1 MMNDEQKMEMLA
13 KMMGTGNVK
22 IGQFI
27 MDNHGTMNID
37 NNMGEEKK
45 NSAQA
50 SGYGKET
57 IMEYVDRLKPM
68 VREECLQR
76 YDEMWNGILELKEV
90 KLQVYDKGK
99 QQNTT
104 FNRNLVA
111 QIIHVISSKVYVP
124 TANTVNMAECLEPGK
139 GVTHPVRQQLG
150 EVPGR
155 VIKKSVEEY
164 LKSFF

>member
-1 MMNDEQKMEMLA
+1 MLA
-13 KMMGTGNVK
+13 KMMGSGNVK

-37 NNMGEEKK
+37 NNMGEEKA
-45 NSAQA
+45 SSGQQ
-50 SGYGKET
+50 SGYGKNS
-57 IMEYVDRLKPM
+57 IMEYVDRLKPI
-68 VREECLQR
+68 VREEWLPK

-111 QIIHVISSKVYVP
+111 QIIHIISSKVFVP
-124 TANTVNMAECLEPGK
+124 TANTVKMAECLEPGK
-139 GVTHPVRQQLG
+139 GVAHPVRQQLG
-150 EVPGR
+150 EVPEK

-164 LKSFF
+164 LKSYF